1 MLQFL
6 EHSTQKLKVSDR
18 ILWNGEIYL
27 ANEWYEFA
35 FGEFAKYL
43 SAADYQSGLDVL
55 TSPSFHRQL
64 FARIGKVGKAVQNKE
79 GFIEMVDKLIDTFLN
94 SMSVQLHAHLVL
106 AVFYHD
112 NAMLEKAHGHIQK
125 IDNII
130 TNLPTDNLSL
140 QLSAYISLAKYY
152 RDIDVPENADEYVQ
166 KINDMIA
173 ELDTNN
179 PSSLRLQIDTN
190 FGVAEY
196 YRESGMHDKADE
208 YVRKT
213 GFITEDAW
221 MVLSPFDNVEKIG
234 FNTEYIPE
242 DITEIDLTTKYD
254 GVDRPISWKKFTDAE
269 LDGYIHL
276 GEKNVDWQVFY
287 AFATVNAPDVTEV
300 EFRFDSDDQGKLW
313 LNGKQVFDHT
323 KTFAVRLD
331 TYTIPVTLNP
341 GKNSIL
347 VKVCNEEGACA
358 FVLRITNQDGQPI
371 DDLIINNASENK
383 E

>member
-1 MLQFL
+1 M
-6 EHSTQKLKVSDR
+6 
-18 ILWNGEIYL
+18 
-27 ANEWYEFA
+27 
-35 FGEFAKYL
+35 
-43 SAADYQSGLDVL
+43 
-55 TSPSFHRQL
+55 
-64 FARIGKVGKAVQNKE
+64 
-79 GFIEMVDKLIDTFLN
+79 
-94 SMSVQLHAHLVL
+94 
-106 AVFYHD
+106 
-112 NAMLEKAHGHIQK
+112 
-125 IDNII
+125 
-130 TNLPTDNLSL
+130 
-140 QLSAYISLAKYY
+140 
-152 RDIDVPENADEYVQ
+152 
-166 KINDMIA
+166 
-173 ELDTNN
+173 
-179 PSSLRLQIDTN
+179 
-190 FGVAEY
+190 
-196 YRESGMHDKADE
+196 
-208 YVRKT
+208 
-213 GFITEDAW
+213 
-221 MVLSPFDNVEKIG
+221 
-234 FNTEYIPE
+234 
-242 DITEIDLTTKYD
+242 
-254 GVDRPISWKKFTDAE
+254 DRPISWKKFTDAE